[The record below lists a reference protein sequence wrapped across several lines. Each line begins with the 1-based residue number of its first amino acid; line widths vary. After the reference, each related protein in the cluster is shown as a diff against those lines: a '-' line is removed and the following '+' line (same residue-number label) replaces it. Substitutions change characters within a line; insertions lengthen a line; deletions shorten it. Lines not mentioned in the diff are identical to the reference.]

1 MKQPTIVFIRKAR
14 KSVDGADGFLFLHS
28 WGTGYQYVVL
38 SEMAH
43 ADRYFNTVH
52 IK

>member
-1 MKQPTIVFIRKAR
+1 MKQPTIIFIRKAR

-43 ADRYFNTVH
+43 ADRYLNTVH